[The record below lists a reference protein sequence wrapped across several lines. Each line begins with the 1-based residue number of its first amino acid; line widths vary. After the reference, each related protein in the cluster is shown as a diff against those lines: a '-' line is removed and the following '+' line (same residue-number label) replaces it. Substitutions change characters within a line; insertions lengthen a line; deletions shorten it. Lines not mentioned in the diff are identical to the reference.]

1 MSVGAQMTDQQL
13 YLAIG
18 VPILFN
24 GIAMTLLSSRISDL
38 AVNLR
43 REMDSLRREM
53 DMQFKVVLEKLG
65 ELDTRITRLE
75 ERR

>member
-1 MSVGAQMTDQQL
+1 MTDQQL

-18 VPILFN
+18 IPILFN
-24 GIAMTLLSSRISDL
+24 GIALTIMSTLVSSRITDL
-38 AVNLR
+38 AT
-43 REMDSLRREM
+43 SLRRGM
-53 DMQFKVVLEKLG
+53 DLQFKVVLEKLG

>member
-1 MSVGAQMTDQQL
+1 MTDQQL

-18 VPILFN
+18 IPILFN

-38 AVNLR
+38 AVSLR

>member
-1 MSVGAQMTDQQL
+1 MSDQQL

-18 VPILFN
+18 IPILFN
-24 GIAMTLLSSRISDL
+24 GVALTILSTTMNARISDMAIGL
-38 AVNLR
+38 RREIDTFR
-43 REMDSLRREM
+43 REMDL
-53 DMQFKVVLEKLG
+53 QFKVVLDKLG

>member
-1 MSVGAQMTDQQL
+1 MTEHQL

-18 VPILFN
+18 MPILFN
-24 GIAMTLLSSRISDL
+24 GIGLTLLSARITDL
-38 AVNLR
+38 AVSLR
-43 REMDSLRREM
+43 REMDALRREM